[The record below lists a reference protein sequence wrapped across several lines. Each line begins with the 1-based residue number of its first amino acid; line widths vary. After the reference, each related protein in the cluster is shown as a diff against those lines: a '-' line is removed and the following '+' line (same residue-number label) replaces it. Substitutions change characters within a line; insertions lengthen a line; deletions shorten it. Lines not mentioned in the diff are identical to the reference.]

1 MWLISELIG
10 FSSRTA
16 SEPPPNSAAA
26 ASSMK
31 L

>member
-16 SEPPPNSAAA
+16 SPPPPKSSAAA
-26 ASSMK
+26 RSMK